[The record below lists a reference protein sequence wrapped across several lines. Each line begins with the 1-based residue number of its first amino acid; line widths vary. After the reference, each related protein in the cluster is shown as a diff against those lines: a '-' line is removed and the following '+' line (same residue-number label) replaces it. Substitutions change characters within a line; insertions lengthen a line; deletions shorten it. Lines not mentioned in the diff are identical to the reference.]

1 MGVEHFVA
9 SLTNYHIRLIMQ
21 EVALFA
27 RFASQGLIPCR
38 EDTIY
43 DVSFLKGWE
52 GRSFFHLLIE
62 ALNVQHWH
70 SFC

>member
-1 MGVEHFVA
+1 MGVEHLDE
-9 SLTNYHIRLIMQ
+9 SLTHYHIRLIMQ

-27 RFASQGLIPCR
+27 RVASQGLIPCR

-43 DVSFLKGWE
+43 GVSFLKGWE

>member
-1 MGVEHFVA
+1 MGVEHFIS
-9 SLTNYHIRLIMQ
+9 SLTHYHISLIMQ
-21 EVALFA
+21 EVAFFA

-43 DVSFLKGWE
+43 VSFLKGWE

-62 ALNVQHWH
+62 ALDVQHWH